1 MWNLKS
7 SNRICEDRL
16 IQDAYSKHVKSLSNI
31 KPTIDNRTPY
41 CPPFL
46 KTRAKQYRIA
56 EDRKLVID
64 TENQMLLDRIL
75 EISKRKTSL
84 SPSVLIKNY
93 VPPQQMN
100 TKSKLE
106 RLRLIDIENKGI
118 LKRLQSNRSVYDRE
132 KFAKDNEAH
141 ERFKLSISRHSNRVR
156 SSDQSQALR
165 NSTASNG
172 LKRSFFLIACQGHKH
187 AKYSVANQFYYTLEI
202 FRIFY

>member
-1 MWNLKS
+1 
-7 SNRICEDRL
+7 
-16 IQDAYSKHVKSLSNI
+16 
-31 KPTIDNRTPY
+31 
-41 CPPFL
+41 
-46 KTRAKQYRIA
+46 
-56 EDRKLVID
+56 
-64 TENQMLLDRIL
+64 MLLDRIL